1 MALLEAN
8 NQRTADVQCDTD
20 CDLLCLTSDDFT
32 RVMAESEGKQT
43 LERIYTIANER
54 RKASQLISKGYKD
67 MLKACNLFQNLPD
80 DAIEQLFKEMDAVF
94 KPSGAYIAREG
105 EPGTCMWLV
114 YNGQVD
120 ILKNEEGMESTIV
133 SELGVGQY
141 FGEIALLEEG
151 GIRTADVRARGSV
164 MLLKLEK
171 ESFERVG
178 KRLCHM
184 ELIGRAC
191 VRRHFREVDDM
202 VIREASLRLQGL
214 HAVTSRSV
222 SLAPLISRSFLVE
235 RCRSQHHVRRES
247 RHCQPRRWGQM
258 RQPSRSRPAGR
269 PPRGLRTGH
278 PTCARMTRG
287 RDGGEVHVLG
297 GHEGCSAVCTTDS
310 L

>member
-1 MALLEAN
+1 MIVWL
-8 NQRTADVQCDTD
+8 R
-20 CDLLCLTSDDFT
+20 F

-171 ESFERVG
+171 ESFERV
-178 KRLCHM
+178 
-184 ELIGRAC
+184 
-191 VRRHFREVDDM
+191 RRHFREVDDM

-214 HAVTSRSV
+214 HAVTSRSAL
-222 SLAPLISRSFLVE
+222 SKSAPRQE
-235 RCRSQHHVRRES
+235 GES
-247 RHCQPRRWGQM
+247 PLPAPQVGTNEATIPES
-258 RQPSRSRPAGR
+258 PSREAAAGLAH
-269 PPRGLRTGH
+269 GSSYL
-278 PTCARMTRG
+278 C
-287 RDGGEVHVLG
+287 
-297 GHEGCSAVCTTDS
+297 
-310 L
+310 